1 MCIDMIGQTGYASQV
16 ISPDCSALAD
26 LTIRNQPDRS
36 PFRRRLANVLLH
48 IALAV
53 CSTAAAGADPDY
65 RPGIASMKA
74 AERGPFSRIRWFCK
88 DGIVLPPE
96 PFACKEHGGGNQHA
110 EWSEQTLAMREAGYR
125 IATFY
130 ADLDGGALLASPSVR
145 DDLAQMLVEQFLIR
159 VDDGW
164 ILRRARFYRGAFQAE
179 GEGDGARRLLLS
191 LTSSRDWLNGRFL
204 PLRTVAAMI
213 PHGKETPTAHRIR
226 QLALSLSDRDPG
238 FMTLRNK
245 IHSMPTPGDADL
257 VRAYVAK
264 VSDPQLAEEFK
275 LLAGEID
282 RLHDSDH
289 GAALADLLAKL
300 PATAGSTMRL
310 RQIAPGLASGSTPA
324 ARFAASAVLL
334 REIRDVLPITPT
346 ADARLQALDVSLMIE
361 AEHFAAATILRAQVV
376 GMNRRQRLT
385 ILGQTA
391 DALYGV
397 GLLSQRQLDALR
409 AALERLGTGNP
420 NLDMYR
426 KELRYV
432 ALAAD
437 WAAQHLNFHFA
448 TGMEKLAELEPL
460 ALMFNQDQL
469 RGSPLLL
476 YSTVMDSLVR
486 DGNRLAGVHT
496 LLFGEEIGTG
506 ARAVN
511 AGLAQGI
518 LRDGRKLHAEQFQK
532 DGIYLLPET
541 TAELTPVAGIITAG
555 EGNALSHVQILARS
569 LGIPNAA
576 VDESLLDALMP
587 QVDKPAVLAVSPGGT
602 VALMAENATIAP
614 VLRKQKESAAQFIN
628 LDLTRLDLKFRELV
642 DLSRLRAT
650 DSGRIVGPK
659 AAKLGEL
666 KHHFPAEVTEGIA
679 IPFGVFRQQL
689 ERPSP
694 DGATSMFDWMARN
707 YRRIEKLP
715 AGSKEHAA
723 ETEKLRNA
731 IHDWIAGARL
741 DEAFRNALRQ
751 RLQQRFGADG
761 SYGVFVRSDTN
772 VEDLPDFTGAGL
784 NLTLPN
790 VVGVENIFAAIQQVW
805 ASPFSA
811 RAFAWRQSRMRQP
824 EHVYPAILLL
834 KAADVEKS
842 GVLVTAD
849 LDSGDRDWLSVAINE
864 GVGGAV
870 DNQSAESLRIHLRT
884 NEVRLMSQA
893 SAPFQRRIDPAG
905 GVAVLPA
912 SGADYLLRDQEIG
925 TLRTFSETLG
935 RKFPAILNASGQ
947 ATPADVE
954 FGFADGKLNLFQVR
968 PFLEN
973 PAAAG
978 SDYLRSL
985 DPDAKQM
992 RKTLVEL
999 DGTPK

>member
-1 MCIDMIGQTGYASQV
+1 MPGRPSIPRV
-16 ISPDCSALAD
+16 LA
-26 LTIRNQPDRS
+26 
-36 PFRRRLANVLLH
+36 AVLLH
-48 IALAV
+48 IALGL
-53 CSTAAAGADPDY
+53 CSPATADADPDY
-65 RPGIASMKA
+65 RAWITSMKA

-88 DGIVLPPE
+88 DGTLLPPE
-96 PFACKEHGGGNQHA
+96 PFACKDHGGGNQHA
-110 EWSEQTLAMREAGYR
+110 EWSEQTVALHGAGYR

-130 ADLDGGALLASPSVR
+130 ADLDSAALLESPSIR

-179 GEGDGARRLLLS
+179 GEWDGARRLLLTLAAS
-191 LTSSRDWLNGRFL
+191 NDWLTGRFL
-204 PLRTVAAMI
+204 PSRTVAELV

-226 QLALSLSDRDPG
+226 QLALSLSERDPG

-245 IHSMPTPGDADL
+245 IHSMPTQGDAEL
-257 VRAYVAK
+257 VRAYAAK
-264 VSDPQLAEEFK
+264 VSDPRLAEEFK

-282 RLHDSDH
+282 RMHDSDP
-289 GAALADLLAKL
+289 GTALADLMAKL
-300 PATAGSTMRL
+300 PASAEFTKRL
-310 RQIAPGLASGSTPA
+310 RGLAPGLVSGSTPA
-324 ARFAASAVLL
+324 VRFAASAAFL
-334 REIRDVLPITPT
+334 RELRDVLSIAGTPE
-346 ADARLQALDVSLMIE
+346 ARLQALDVSLVIE
-361 AEHFAAATILRAQVV
+361 AEHFAAATSVRAQVE
-376 GMNRRQRLT
+376 GMSRRQRLDL
-385 ILGQTA
+385 LGQTA

-397 GLLSQRQLDALR
+397 GLLSRRQLDALH
-409 AALERLGTGNP
+409 ASIGHMGAGNP
-420 NLDMYR
+420 DLDLYR
-426 KELRYV
+426 RELRYLS
-432 ALAAD
+432 LAAD

-476 YSTVMDSLVR
+476 YSTVVDSLVR
-486 DGNRLAGVHT
+486 DGNRLAGVRT
-496 LLFGEEIGTG
+496 QLFGKEIGAG
-506 ARAVN
+506 VRAVN
-511 AGLAQGI
+511 PGLAQGI
-518 LRDGRKLHAEQFQK
+518 LRDGRKLRAEQFRS

-642 DLSRLRAT
+642 DLSRLHSA

-659 AAKLGEL
+659 AAHLGEL
-666 KHHFPAEVTEGIA
+666 KRHFPAEVTEGIA
-679 IPFGVFRQQL
+679 IPFGIFRQLL

-694 DGATSMFDWMARN
+694 DGTTPMFEWMAGN
-707 YRRIEKLP
+707 YRRIGKLP
-715 AGSKEHAA
+715 AGGEQHAA

-731 IHDWIAGARL
+731 IHEWISGARL
-741 DEAFRNALRQ
+741 DEEFRNALRK
-751 RLQQRFGADG
+751 RLEQRFGADG

-790 VVGVENIFAAIQQVW
+790 VVGLENICTAIQQVW

-811 RAFAWRQSRMRQP
+811 RAFAWRQSRMTQP

-849 LDSGDRDWLSVAINE
+849 LDTGDRDWLSVAINE

-870 DNQSAESLRIHLRT
+870 DNQAAESLRISLRSD
-884 NEVRLMSQA
+884 EVRLMSQA
-893 SAPFQRRIDPAG
+893 SAPFRRRLDPSG
-905 GVAVLPA
+905 GVVSLPA
-912 SGADYLLRDQEIG
+912 SGTEYVLRDQEIDD
-925 TLRTFSETLG
+925 LRRFSETLG
-935 RKFPAILNASGQ
+935 RKFPAIVDASGQ

-954 FGFADGKLNLFQVR
+954 FGFAVGKLHLFQVR

-978 SDYLRSL
+978 SEYLRSL
-985 DPDAKQM
+985 DPDAAKM
-992 RKTLVEL
+992 RQATVDL
-999 DGTPK
+999 GGIPK